1 MVEYFIHI
9 VDVKNPKDMMHNDVE
24 YRIKLYIHLIYSPC
38 INSALSIK
46 LLSARIY
53 ERLFMLDRNMSGI
66 TLWISLII

>member
-9 VDVKNPKDMMHNDVE
+9 VDVKNPMHNDVE
-24 YRIKLYIHLIYSPC
+24 YRIKLYIHVIYSPC

-66 TLWISLII
+66 TLWNSFLK